1 MYISNF
7 SFFNFPHECIAV
19 VNDARMNLNQYS
31 SSILTIG
38 NTGPKDMKIYVNIHE
53 DMDCGASCRQTFHE
67 VLVKYFIDIFYYS

>member
-1 MYISNF
+1 
-7 SFFNFPHECIAV
+7 
-19 VNDARMNLNQYS
+19 MNLNQYS
-31 SSILTIG
+31 SSILKIG